1 MPGSTPGQVSGD
13 DLQLVEDKTLELV
26 KEHNAFR
33 ANQFDRWS
41 NAKAHYQG
49 TAPEI
54 WEQSL
59 RTVTAF
65 CDFVGTGGTFAGCAQ
80 FFKERQDQEDG
91 ANKKIEC
98 VVVEPTGAAI
108 LAGQDI
114 VRPNH
119 RIQGGGYLMEDLPML
134 QNNKIRNRTTQAAIN
149 ANDVDDDASHDETLA
164 DRYLQVSDE
173 EAIAVTR
180 DLAKYEGIFGGYSA
194 GANAAAAIQL
204 LKTSQKKN
212 GVVAILICDSGL
224 KYLST
229 GLWEN

>member
-1 MPGSTPGQVSGD
+1 
-13 DLQLVEDKTLELV
+13 
-26 KEHNAFR
+26 
-33 ANQFDRWS
+33 
-41 NAKAHYQG
+41 
-49 TAPEI
+49 
-54 WEQSL
+54 
-59 RTVTAF
+59 
-65 CDFVGTGGTFAGCAQ
+65 
-80 FFKERQDQEDG
+80 
-91 ANKKIEC
+91 
-98 VVVEPTGAAI
+98 
-108 LAGQDI
+108 
-114 VRPNH
+114 
-119 RIQGGGYLMEDLPML
+119 MEDLPML

-149 ANDVDDDASHDETLA
+149 ANDVDDDASHDEILA